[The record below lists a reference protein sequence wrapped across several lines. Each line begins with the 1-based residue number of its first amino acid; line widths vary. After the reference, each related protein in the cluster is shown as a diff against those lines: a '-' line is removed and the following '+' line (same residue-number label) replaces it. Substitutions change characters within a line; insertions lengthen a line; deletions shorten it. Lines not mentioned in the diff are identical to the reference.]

1 MKINILN
8 IYDFSIILFYF
19 KEDYKVPKDL
29 SKISTI
35 VV

>member
-8 IYDFSIILFYF
+8 IYGFSIILFYL
-19 KEDYKVPKDL
+19 KEDYKVSKDL